1 MEPSPINPA
10 TTLNLFSIP
19 HNTTVTRTVTYTF
32 QDGTTH
38 TTKGLVSPGRAIA
51 SLSDRFPQG
60 TIHCLQS
67 REAESTSDH
76 PAYYLNLT
84 FALKA
89 NGCSTES
96 IIKLLCTNGALS
108 QALTLAEEF
117 LSPSNAEQ
125 LTKYLK
131 ATAQSREQL
140 LKTFMPKC
148 WQRLFELI
156 SKATRA
162 QGSLNQLRLSDKTRK
177 IPAQRELASE
187 LHELAICLRNLFQG
201 QEYAKESAQ
210 ALNETY
216 KLIYPNLV
224 IEGNYQGI
232 EGIAKSFHVETAE
245 ETKTSEELIE
255 RYTALAKDCL
265 SGTQDQAV
273 LESFLKLLA

>member
-1 MEPSPINPA
+1 MEPSPINTAAIP
-10 TTLNLFSIP
+10 NLFNIP
-19 HNTTVTRTVTYTF
+19 HNTKVTRTVTYTF

-38 TTKGLVSPGRAIA
+38 TTKGPVTPGRAIA
-51 SLSDRFPQG
+51 SLSDCFPQG

-67 REAESTSDH
+67 REAESTSDQ
-76 PAYYLNLT
+76 PAYHLNLT

-96 IIKLLCTNGALS
+96 IIKLLCTQNALC
-108 QALTLAEEF
+108 QALTLTEEF
-117 LSPSNAEQ
+117 LNPSNAEQ

-140 LKTFMPKC
+140 LNTFMPEF

-156 SKATRA
+156 NKATRA
-162 QGSLNQLRLSDKTRK
+162 QGSLNQLRLSEKTRK
-177 IPAQRELASE
+177 IPAQRELASK
-187 LHELAICLRNLFQG
+187 LNNIAIRLRNLFQRE
-201 QEYAKESAQ
+201 EYAKESAQ
-210 ALNETY
+210 ALNKTY
-216 KLIYPNLV
+216 KLIYPNLK

-245 ETKTSEELIE
+245 ETKPSEDLIE